1 MFAFLHSS
9 PRFLSFTKRMKK
21 MHQTKLKGFTL
32 IELLIVIAL
41 IAVLAGAIIIA
52 LNPAR
57 QFALARNSSR
67 WSHVSSLNDLIQQNI
82 AEHQGQFQ
90 CNGIVTAIPT
100 TSSYMAS
107 TAFNICPCLV
117 PTYTP
122 SLPYDPSVAGAAF
135 TDCTNYNT
143 QYMIQRDTTTSRVT
157 ITAPGAELSA
167 VISATR

>member
-1 MFAFLHSS
+1 
-9 PRFLSFTKRMKK
+9 MKK
-21 MHQTKLKGFTL
+21 KHQTKLKGFTL

-41 IAVLAGAIIIA
+41 IAVLAGAVIIA

-82 AEHQGQFQ
+82 AEHQGMFT
-90 CNGIVTAIPT
+90 CSGVVTEIPT
-100 TSSYMAS
+100 TSTVMAS
-107 TAFNICPCLV
+107 AGGFNICPCLV

-122 SLPYDPSVAGAAF
+122 ALPYDPSAAGSGW
-135 TDCTNYNT
+135 TDCASYNT
-143 QYMIQRDTTTSRVT
+143 EYYIIREEATSR
-157 ITAPGAELSA
+157 ITVSSTHAELGA